1 MHIYPKN
8 AKKRLIVFSIFIL
21 YKIQISIFLRKMLH
35 EHPFIDTPHCTPHAL
50 RIF

>member
-1 MHIYPKN
+1 
-8 AKKRLIVFSIFIL
+8 
-21 YKIQISIFLRKMLH
+21 MLH